1 MTVSSTIVPS
11 KTVELSEADFE
22 TGLVGFDVA
31 LVVATLSVSSWSD
44 DIDFVFVNGV
54 GFGLDIVDELVFE

>member
-1 MTVSSTIVPS
+1 M
-11 KTVELSEADFE
+11 ELSEADFE

-31 LVVATLSVSSWSD
+31 LVVATLSVPSWSD